1 MAVVPKDELVEIEF
15 ETSNVEKAL
24 NYLSIFS
31 LFGALIISYTYRKRF
46 VNVK

>member
-31 LFGALIISYTYRKRF
+31 LRLLRYYLIFIIFDVYPL
-46 VNVK
+46 